1 MAPPGPKRRLCE
13 KALPVKP
20 HCRVTTC
27 YPPPVAYWVGFHAC
41 RDGGVAAIKHGVLL
55 IANGAERLDG
65 QGPGLF
71 FFFVF
76 FLLVSAPACLL
87 TGLAAV
93 REVWLMAGLLAG
105 FTGALTGAASP
116 WPPRWPPPAAVSRAR
131 HANSVGHFF
140 LFFGA

>member
-1 MAPPGPKRRLCE
+1 
-13 KALPVKP
+13 
-20 HCRVTTC
+20 
-27 YPPPVAYWVGFHAC
+27 
-41 RDGGVAAIKHGVLL
+41 VLL

-93 REVWLMAGLLAG
+93 REVWLMAGLLLAG
-105 FTGALTGAASP
+105 VTGLTSQAP
-116 WPPRWPPPAAVSRAR
+116 
-131 HANSVGHFF
+131 
-140 LFFGA
+140 